1 MVFHPAIFALLVG
14 SVLISGMLCFS
25 CYHGLRVL
33 KSWNIKSGS
42 ELQLNLE
49 RRTYLISTLIA
60 YAFAFQLISLFLFIF
75 TADHLHTL
83 FVGAMCAAGSL
94 NVNDYGYPT
103 VILKMVNFL
112 LAGLWLILN
121 FTDNRAY
128 DYPLIK
134 KKYLL
139 LLLITPGIVIEMIVQ
154 ANYFI
159 NMEPDIITS
168 CCGVLFSVNAEGVTS
183 GIVAL
188 PVFPVSAAFYTVMAM
203 SVGLGIH
210 FYFNGRGAYLFS
222 LASMIAFVTST
233 VALISYISL
242 YIYELPTHHCPFDIL
257 QAEYH
262 FVGYPL
268 YAALLG
274 STVTGIGVGVIM
286 PFKKIQSLVG
296 VVPTVQKR
304 LTLTSLILGAVF
316 LGIVVYSVVFS
327 NLTLPMF

>member
-1 MVFHPAIFALLVG
+1 MVFHPAIYALLVG
-14 SVLISGMLCFS
+14 SVLICTMLCYS
-25 CYHGLRVL
+25 SYHGLRIL
-33 KSWNIKSGS
+33 KSWNIASGS

-49 RRTYLISTLIA
+49 RRTYLISTLVS
-60 YAFAFQLISLFLFIF
+60 YAFTFQLISLFLFIF

-94 NVNDYGYPT
+94 NVNDFGYPT
-103 VILKMVNFL
+103 IVLKVVNFL
-112 LAGLWLILN
+112 LAGIWLILN

-139 LLLITPGIVIEMIVQ
+139 LLAITPGIVIEMIVQ

-159 NMEPDIITS
+159 HMKPDIITS
-168 CCGVLFSVNAEGVTS
+168 CCGVLFSANADGVTS

-188 PVFPVSAAFYTVMAM
+188 PVLPVSAAFYGAVALTVFL
-203 SVGLGIH
+203 GLH
-210 FYFNGRGAYLFS
+210 FYVKGRGAYLFS
-222 LASMIAFVTST
+222 LANLGTFVVSM

-268 YAALLG
+268 YASLLA

-286 PFKKIQSLVG
+286 PFKKIQSLLP
-296 VVPTVQKR
+296 VVPAVQKG
-304 LTLTSLILGAVF
+304 LALTSLVSGAIF
-316 LGIVVYSVVFS
+316 MGIAICSVAFS
-327 NLTLPMF
+327 NLTLDLF

>member
-1 MVFHPAIFALLVG
+1 MVFHPAIYALLVG
-14 SVLISGMLCFS
+14 SVLISAMLCYS
-25 CYHGLRVL
+25 SYHGLRIL
-33 KSWNIKSGS
+33 KSWNITSGS

-49 RRTYLISTLIA
+49 RRTYLISTLVT

-94 NVNDYGYPT
+94 NVNDFGYPS
-103 VILKMVNFL
+103 ILMKMINFL
-112 LAGLWLILN
+112 LAGLWLIIN
-121 FTDNRAY
+121 FTDNKAY

-188 PVFPVSAAFYTVMAM
+188 PLLPVSTAFYASMALIA
-203 SVGLGIH
+203 VIGVY
-210 FYFNGRGAYLFS
+210 FYVKGRGAYLFS
-222 LASMIAFVTST
+222 LANMVAFIVSI

-268 YAALLG
+268 YAGLLG
-274 STVTGIGVGVIM
+274 STVCGVSVGVIM
-286 PFKKIQSLVG
+286 PFQKIQSLVR
-296 VVPTVQKR
+296 VVPAVQR
-304 LTLTSLILGAVF
+304 GLTLTSLILSSIF
-316 LGIVVYSVVFS
+316 LVIVVYSIVFS
-327 NLTLPMF
+327 NLTLPLF